1 VSILPVPLL
10 VRSLHTEVSGAS
22 AMVEDKAMRA
32 REFHADAG
40 YLAWLAVHPDGYV
53 INIAR
58 SHGTTAARVH
68 VAA

>member
-1 VSILPVPLL
+1 
-10 VRSLHTEVSGAS
+10 
-22 AMVEDKAMRA
+22 MVEDKAMRA

-58 SHGTTAARVH
+58 SHSTTAARVH
-68 VAA
+68 T